1 MPFKRKT
8 LTELR
13 EQNRSFLQSEL
24 QKTGPLLRFSNMG
37 VLADMDAGMA
47 HLHYGYL
54 DYIARQTTPFTS
66 TDEWLSGWAAL
77 KKIFRKPATAARC
90 EKFQFTGVAGT
101 IIPADTILNRGD
113 GYQYRTVAEN
123 RIDDAGLGIISIT
136 GILPDITDN
145 VSGGGVA
152 GNAPAG
158 TVLTLDQ
165 SIAGVDVEGIAIVPI
180 TGGADIES
188 ESAFRSRM
196 LLAYQG
202 SPQGGSDDDYKLWA
216 LSVPGVTRTWVRGRA
231 VGAGTVGVYIMCD
244 NNGQGG
250 FPIGTDGVSAHES
263 DYAVHAMGDQLRVA
277 DYIYR
282 VRPTTALIW
291 VLSPIK
297 RIIDFNISGIAHA
310 GTKITHKIVS
320 AIDNVLFEKG
330 NPDGTGKIF
339 ISDLQYAIADVPG
352 TAGFVIASPAEN
364 IALSVG
370 QLPVRGEVKYT

>member
-66 TDEWLSGWAAL
+66 TDEWLAGWAAL
-77 KKIFRKPATAARC
+77 KKIYRKPAAAARC
-90 EKFQFTGVAGT
+90 EKFQFTGTAGA
-101 IIPADTILNRGD
+101 IIPPAAILNRGD
-113 GYQYRTVAEN
+113 GYQYQTVAET
-123 RIDDAGLGIISIT
+123 RIDAHGRGISSII

-145 VSGGGVA
+145 ISGGGVA

-165 SIAGVDVEGIAIVPI
+165 SIAGVDVEGTAIVAI
-180 TGGADIES
+180 TGGADIER
-188 ESAFRSRM
+188 ESDFRSRM

-202 SPQGGSDDDYKLWA
+202 SPQGGSDDDYKQWA
-216 LSVPGVTRTWVRGRA
+216 LAVPGITRAWVRPRA
-231 VGAGTVGVYIMCD
+231 AGAGTVGVYIMCD
-244 NNGQGG
+244 NNGRDG
-250 FPIGTDGVSAHES
+250 FPIGTDGVSSHES
-263 DYAVHAMGDQLRVA
+263 YAVHATGDQLRVA

-282 VRPTTALIW
+282 LRPTTALVW

-297 RIIDFNISGIAHA
+297 RTINFTITGIAHV
-310 GTKITHKIVS
+310 GTDVTSKIEA
-320 AIDNVLFEKG
+320 AIDNVLFEHG
-330 NPDGTGKIF
+330 NPDGTGRIF

-352 TAGFVIASPAEN
+352 TAGFVITSPVTN
-364 IALSVG
+364 IELSVG
-370 QLPVRGEVKYT
+370 QLPIRGEVRYT

>member
-77 KKIFRKPATAARC
+77 KKIFRKPATAAQC
-90 EKFQFTGVAGT
+90 EQFQFTGVAGMV
-101 IIPADTILNRGD
+101 IPADTILNRGD
-113 GYQYRTVAEN
+113 GYQYQTVTAV
-123 RIDDAGLGIISIT
+123 RIEANGRGHVHLRA
-136 GILPDITDN
+136 ILPESTNDD
-145 VSGGGVA
+145 SGGGAA

-165 SIAGVDVEGIAIVPI
+165 SLAGVDVEGAAITPI

-188 ESAFRSRM
+188 EADFRSRM

-202 SPQGGSDDDYKLWA
+202 SPQGGSDDDYKQWA
-216 LSVPGVTRTWVRGRA
+216 LAVPGVTRAWVKPRVA
-231 VGAGTVGVYIMCD
+231 GAGTVGVYFMCD

-250 FPIGTDGVSAHES
+250 FPIGTDGVSSHAS
-263 DYAVHAMGDQLRVA
+263 YAVSATGDQLRVA
-277 DYIYR
+277 DYIYPL
-282 VRPTTALIW
+282 RPVTALVW
-291 VLSPIK
+291 ALSPIK
-297 RIIDFNISGIAHA
+297 RTINFTING
-310 GTKITHKIVS
+310 ITHVGTDVTQRIAT
-320 AIDNVLFEKG
+320 AIDDVLFESG
-330 NPDGTGKIF
+330 NPDGTGKILL
-339 ISDLQYAIADVPG
+339 SDLQYAIADVPG
-352 TAGFVIASPAEN
+352 TAGFVITSPTTN
-364 IALSVG
+364 IKLSVG
-370 QLPVRGEVKYT
+370 QMPVRGEVKYT